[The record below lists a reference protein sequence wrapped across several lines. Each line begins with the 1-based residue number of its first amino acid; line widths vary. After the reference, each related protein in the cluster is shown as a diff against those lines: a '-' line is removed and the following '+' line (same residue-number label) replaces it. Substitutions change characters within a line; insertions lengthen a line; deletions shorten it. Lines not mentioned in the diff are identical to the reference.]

1 MKKKHLNADPFR
13 KSILKIIRVM
23 KLATFILLAGFMQVS
38 ANIYSQTANI
48 KLSVREIA
56 LNDVIKE
63 IQKQTEFT
71 FFFSPEDLNGV
82 IVSELELEK
91 ASLETVLDL
100 CLKGTGLEYEI
111 IHKAVILKKSKEN
124 DAVGSSTGNPSVAQ
138 QQKKTITGKVKDVKG
153 LSIPGASVVV
163 KGTTTGIITDS
174 DGNFSLTNIPDNS
187 TLVFSFVGMKTQEVK
202 LGTQKVVNVVL
213 AEETIG
219 IEEVVAVGYGTQKK
233 SDLTGSVASFNT
245 KALQEHPQPNIIQN
259 LQGTVA
265 GLNIAITGSN
275 AEGSASATTIRG
287 TNSITASNKPLII
300 LDGIPFSGG
309 WSELNPNDIQAIEI
323 LKDASSAAIYGARGS
338 NGVIL
343 ISTKKGKKEQ
353 MVVSY
358 DGFMSMD
365 ESVNIPKLMDGDTFY
380 KYKVEALKA
389 ANTTAITPSN
399 PEPWMGAITATE
411 DRMHKAGLST
421 DWLKLSLRNGFKQQ
435 HNASFRGSVGKTS
448 YYVSLNYTDSKGVS
462 LNDKFNRVGFRIN
475 FEQELTPWL
484 KFSTNTQFGR
494 YDRSGKG
501 PEFSKAFL
509 MNPLA
514 EAYDANGNL
523 RLSAWEDSSVS
534 YARNPLS
541 AINEKNSNIS
551 QKLITNNVFDVTI
564 PFIKGLTYKLNTGY
578 TSEFQKIDNYQG
590 RDTYE
595 GLNAN
600 GILSNSTNNS
610 TDWILENILSY
621 IRTFGKHSLFV
632 TGLYSAQSTIEESN
646 SVTGQNFGN
655 DVMYYYQVSKAGVLS
670 GTANYLKE
678 NHISQMLRV
687 NYGYDSRYLLTLT
700 TRRDGYSA
708 FGENSKFGIFPSVAL
723 GWNVSNEKFYKG
735 SALSNVLTNFKYRL
749 STGKNGNEAVS
760 AYVTLPNLSSDN
772 YLSDAK
778 APLYG
783 YYPQRLASPNL
794 GWESTRSI
802 NTGFDFGLFHDR
814 IRGTFDT
821 YWSNTSDLLLS
832 RTIPSINGTNSLI
845 GNIGKTKNN
854 GFELQISSRNI
865 QNKKFSWTTDFTM
878 SHYKTQIVNIGLY
891 DAAGNPIDDIAS
903 NWFIGQP
910 VSVNY
915 DYRITGIWQITDAA
929 NPNGKQNPDFQ
940 YSVPGYVKYDR
951 KSATGD
957 ITPADKQIIGSRI
970 PKFTAGM
977 NNTFRYGNISLSV
990 FLNSS
995 YGVTARNSLKDVGNV
1010 SWRENQLDKE
1020 YWTPTNPINTY
1031 PKNDLN
1037 GSVNPLRAGFYES
1050 ASFLRIQDI
1059 AMAYKFPEA
1068 ITNRI
1073 KMQRLEL
1080 YLNINN
1086 LATFTN
1092 WSGLDPE
1099 FIGSQRATPKTRS
1112 FLLGLRF
1119 DL

>member
-1 MKKKHLNADPFR
+1 MKKNRATYSLLEDEVRLRLR
-13 KSILKIIRVM
+13 KM
-23 KLATFILLAGFMQVS
+23 KLTVLLTFLVIATFGNGFSQVTLS
-38 ANIYSQTANI
+38 LHFEKANI
-48 KLSVREIA
+48 KEVLGSIEEKTDYVFLYKDNILDETRQISIDFENAGFDGVLKSVCDQSNVDYEVRE
-56 LNDVIKE
+56 
-63 IQKQTEFT
+63 KQ
-71 FFFSPEDLNGV
+71 
-82 IVSELELEK
+82 I
-91 ASLETVLDL
+91 
-100 CLKGTGLEYEI
+100 
-111 IHKAVILKKSKEN
+111 ILKEKSGIPAIE
-124 DAVGSSTGNPSVAQ
+124 TQ
-138 QQKKTITGKVKDVKG
+138 QQTRKTTISGKVKDEKG

-174 DGNFSLTNIPDNS
+174 EGNYSLGNVPENA
-187 TLVFSFVGMKTQEVK
+187 TLQFSFVGMKTQEVK
-202 LGTQKVVNVVL
+202 LTGQKAVNVVL
-213 AEETIG
+213 AEEAIG
-219 IEEVVAVGYGTQKK
+219 IEEVIAVGYGVQKK

-245 KALQEHPQPNIIQN
+245 KTLQEHPQPNIIQN
-259 LQGTVA
+259 LQGAVA

-275 AEGSASATTIRG
+275 AEGSSTATTIRG

-300 LDGIPFSGG
+300 LDGIPFSGS

-343 ISTKKGKKEQ
+343 VSTKKGKKEQ
-353 MVVSY
+353 MTVSY
-358 DGFMSMD
+358 DGFISMD
-365 ESVNIPKLMDGDTFY
+365 EAINIPTLMDGDTFY

-389 ANTTAITPSN
+389 ANTAPITPTN

-435 HNASFRGSVGKTS
+435 HNASFRGSVGKSS
-448 YYVSLNYTDSKGVS
+448 YYVSLNYTDSKGIS

-475 FEQELTPWL
+475 FDQELTPWL

-494 YDRSGKG
+494 YDRSGNN
-501 PEFSKAFL
+501 PDFSKAFL
-509 MNPLA
+509 MNPLS

-523 RLSAWEDSSVS
+523 KLSSWEDSSVS

-541 AINEKNSNIS
+541 SINEKNSDIT

-578 TSEFQKIDNYQG
+578 TTEFNKVQNYQG

-600 GILSNSTNNS
+600 GILANNS
-610 TDWILENILSY
+610 ENSSDWIIENILSY
-621 IRTFGKHSLFV
+621 IRQFGKHSLFV
-632 TGLYSAQSTIEESN
+632 TGLYSAQSTISESS
-646 SVTGQNFGN
+646 SVTGLNFGN
-655 DVMYYYQVSKAGVLS
+655 DVMYYYQVSKAGILS
-670 GTANYLKE
+670 GSANYTKS
-678 NHISQMLRV
+678 NHISQMMRV

-708 FGENSKFGIFPSVAL
+708 FGEDSKFGVFPSVAI
-723 GWNVSNEKFYKG
+723 GWNISNERFYKG
-735 SALSNVLTNFKYRL
+735 SALSAVLSNLKYRF
-749 STGKNGNEAVS
+749 SWGKNGNEAVS

-778 APLYG
+778 TPLYG
-783 YYPQRLASPNL
+783 YYPSRLASPNL
-794 GWESTRSI
+794 GWETTRSL
-802 NTGFDFGLFHDR
+802 NSGLDFGILNDR
-814 IRGTFDT
+814 IRGTFDI

-854 GFELQISSRNI
+854 GMEIQISSRNI
-865 QNKKFSWTTDFTM
+865 QNKKFSWNTNLTF
-878 SHYKTQIVNIGLY
+878 SHYKTQIVNVGLY
-891 DAAGNPIDDIAS
+891 DAAGNPISDIAS

-910 VSVNY
+910 VTVNY
-915 DYRITGIWQITDAA
+915 DYKITGIWQITDPA
-929 NPNGKQNPDFQ
+929 NPTGKQNADFQ

-951 KSATGD
+951 LSPSGD

-977 NNTFRYGNISLSV
+977 NNSFSYGNFSLSI

-995 YGVTARNSLKDVGNV
+995 YGITARNSLKDVGNV
-1010 SWRENQLDKE
+1010 SWRENQLNKVF
-1020 YWTPTNPINTY
+1020 WTPENPINTY

-1037 GSVNPLRAGFYES
+1037 GSVNPLRAGFYEK
-1050 ASFLRIQDI
+1050 ASFLRLQDI
-1059 AMAYKFPEA
+1059 ALAYRFPES
-1068 ITNRI
+1068 ITKRM
-1073 KMQRLEL
+1073 KMQRLEF
-1080 YLNINN
+1080 YLNVNN
-1086 LATFTN
+1086 LATWTS
-1092 WSGLDPE
+1092 WTGLDPE

>member
-1 MKKKHLNADPFR
+1 MKKNRATFSPLGEEVRLRIR
-13 KSILKIIRVM
+13 KM
-23 KLATFILLAGFMQVS
+23 KLTVLLTFLVMATFGNGFSQVTLS
-38 ANIYSQTANI
+38 LHFDKANI
-48 KLSVREIA
+48 KEVLGNIEQKTDYVFLYKDNILDETKQISIDCENAGFEVVLKSVCDQSNVDYEVRE
-56 LNDVIKE
+56 
-63 IQKQTEFT
+63 KQ
-71 FFFSPEDLNGV
+71 
-82 IVSELELEK
+82 I
-91 ASLETVLDL
+91 
-100 CLKGTGLEYEI
+100 
-111 IHKAVILKKSKEN
+111 ILKEKTDIPGN
-124 DAVGSSTGNPSVAQ
+124 VGQ
-138 QQKKTITGKVKDVKG
+138 QPQKKTVSGKVKDEKG

-163 KGTTTGIITDS
+163 KGTTTGVITDS
-174 DGNFSLTNIPDNS
+174 EGNYSLNNIPENV
-187 TLVFSFVGMKTQEVK
+187 TLQFSFVGMKTQEVK
-202 LGTQKVVNVVL
+202 VGVQKMVNVVL
-213 AEETIG
+213 TEETIG
-219 IEEVVAVGYGTQKK
+219 IEEVVAVGYGVQKK

-245 KALQEHPQPNIIQN
+245 KTLTEHPQPNIIQN

-275 AEGSASATTIRG
+275 AEGSSTATSIRG

-300 LDGIPFSGG
+300 LDGIPFSGS

-353 MVVSY
+353 MTVSY
-358 DGFMSMD
+358 DGFISMD
-365 ESVNIPKLMDGDTFY
+365 EAINIPSLMDGDTFY

-389 ANTTAITPSN
+389 ANTAAITPAN

-435 HNASFRGSVGKTS
+435 HNTSFRGSVGKSS
-448 YYVSLNYTDSKGVS
+448 YYVSLNYTDSKGIS

-484 KFSTNTQFGR
+484 RFSTNTQFGR

-501 PEFSKAFL
+501 PEFGKAFL
-509 MNPLA
+509 MNPLS

-523 RLSAWEDSSVS
+523 KLSSWEDSSVS

-541 AINEKNSNIS
+541 AINERNSDVS
-551 QKLITNNVFDVTI
+551 QKLITNNVFDFTI

-578 TSEFQKIDNYQG
+578 TSEFNKVQNYQG

-600 GILSNSTNNS
+600 GILANSSDNS
-610 TDWILENILSY
+610 SDWIVENILSY
-621 IRTFGKHSLFV
+621 IQKFGKHSLFL
-632 TGLYSAQSTIEESN
+632 TGLYSAQSTISESN
-646 SVTGQNFGN
+646 SVNGINFGN
-655 DVMYYYQVSKAGVLS
+655 DVMYYYQVAKAGILS
-670 GTANYLKE
+670 GNASYTKA

-687 NYGYDSRYLLTLT
+687 NYGYDGRYLLTLT

-708 FGENSKFGIFPSVAL
+708 FGENSKFGLFPSIAM
-723 GWNVSNEKFYKG
+723 GWNVSNEKFYQG
-735 SALSNVLTNFKYRL
+735 SSVSTVLTNFKYRL
-749 STGKNGNEAVS
+749 SLGKNGNEAVS

-778 APLYG
+778 TPLYG
-783 YYPQRLASPNL
+783 YYPSRLASPNL
-794 GWESTRSI
+794 GWETTRSL
-802 NTGFDFGLFHDR
+802 NTGFDFGLWKDR
-814 IRGTFDT
+814 VHGTFDI

-854 GFELQISSRNI
+854 GLELQISSRNI
-865 QNKKFSWTTDFTM
+865 QNKKFSWTTDFSF
-878 SHYKTQIVNIGLY
+878 SHYKTQIVDIGLF
-891 DAAGNPIDDIAS
+891 DSAGNPIDDIAS

-915 DYRITGIWQITDAA
+915 DYRITGIWQIA
-929 NPNGKQNPDFQ
+929 NPANPTAKQNADFQ

-951 KSATGD
+951 VSASGD

-970 PKFTAGM
+970 PDFTAGM
-977 NNTFRYGNISLSV
+977 NNSFRYGNFSLSV

-995 YGVTARNSLKDVGNV
+995 YGITARNSLMDVGSV
-1010 SWRENQLDKE
+1010 SWRENQLNKVF
-1020 YWTPTNPINTY
+1020 WTPENQINTY

-1037 GSVNPLRAGFYES
+1037 GSVNPLKAGFYEK
-1050 ASFLRIQDI
+1050 ANFLRVQDVSLS
-1059 AMAYKFPEA
+1059 YRFPE
-1068 ITNRI
+1068 TVTKRI
-1073 KMQRLEL
+1073 KMQRLEF
-1080 YLNINN
+1080 YLNVNN
-1086 LATFTN
+1086 LATWTS
-1092 WSGLDPE
+1092 WTGLDPE

>member
-1 MKKKHLNADPFR
+1 MSK
-13 KSILKIIRVM
+13 ILLRM
-23 KLATFILLAGFMQVS
+23 KLMAFFIFVSMLTASASSYSQQTKFTLSLNGVTVREVFREIEANSKFILLYNEKQLDVNRKVDVS
-38 ANIYSQTANI
+38 VENQTVESILDQTFREMPNTYKIYDRQIVILTNDI
-48 KLSVREIA
+48 QEIA
-56 LNDVIKE
+56 VAANLE
-63 IQKQTEFT
+63 I
-71 FFFSPEDLNGV
+71 PAD
-82 IVSELELEK
+82 
-91 ASLETVLDL
+91 
-100 CLKGTGLEYEI
+100 
-111 IHKAVILKKSKEN
+111 
-124 DAVGSSTGNPSVAQ
+124 
-138 QQKKTITGKVKDVKG
+138 QKKQISGTVKDSNG
-153 LSIPGASVVV
+153 YSLPGVSVVV
-163 KGTTTGIITDS
+163 KGTTIGIVTDV
-174 DGNFSLTNIPDNS
+174 DGKFSLSLPMDAKM
-187 TLVFSFVGMKTQEVK
+187 LVFSFIGMKAKEVDITGK
-202 LGTQKVVNVVL
+202 STLNIVM

-219 IEEVVAVGYGTQKK
+219 IEEVVAVGYGVQKK

-245 KALQEHPQPNIIQN
+245 KSLQERPQPNIIQN

-265 GLNIAITGSN
+265 GLNIAITGSD
-275 AEGSASATTIRG
+275 AEGSSTATTIRG

-300 LDGIPFSGG
+300 LDGIPFTGS

-343 ISTKKGKKEQ
+343 VSTKKGKKEQ
-353 MVVSY
+353 MTVSY

-365 ESVNIPKLMDGDTFY
+365 QAINIPSLMDGDTFY

-389 ANTTAITPSN
+389 ANTTAITPTN

-448 YYVSLNYTDSKGVS
+448 YYVSLNYTDSKGIS

-484 KFSTNTQFGR
+484 RFSTNTQFGR

-509 MNPLA
+509 MNPLS

-523 RLSAWEDSSVS
+523 KLSSWEDSSVS

-541 AINEKNSNIS
+541 SINEKNSNIS

-564 PFIKGLTYKLNTGY
+564 PFIKGLSYKLNTGY
-578 TSEFQKIDNYQG
+578 TSEFQKVDNYQG

-600 GILSNSTNNS
+600 GILANGTDNS
-610 TDWILENILSY
+610 TDWIVENILSY
-621 IRTFGKHSLFV
+621 IQKFGKHSLFV
-632 TGLYSAQSTIEESN
+632 TGLYSAQSTTSESN
-646 SVTGQNFGN
+646 NVNGLNFGN

-670 GTANYLKE
+670 GSANYTKA

-687 NYGYDSRYLLTLT
+687 NYGYDGRYLLTMT

-708 FGENSKFGIFPSVAL
+708 FGENSKFGLFPSVAL
-723 GWNVSNEKFYKG
+723 GWNVSNESFFKG
-735 SALSNVLTNFKYRL
+735 SKVSAVLTNLKYRF
-749 STGKNGNEAVS
+749 SWGKNGNEAVS
-760 AYVTLPNLSSDN
+760 AYVTLPNLSSAN

-778 APLYG
+778 APSYG
-783 YYPQRLASPNL
+783 YYPSRLASPNL
-794 GWESTRSI
+794 GWETTRSL
-802 NTGFDFGLFHDR
+802 NTGLDFGFLNDR
-814 IRGTFDT
+814 VRGTFDM

-854 GFELQISSRNI
+854 GLELQVSSRNI
-865 QNKKFSWTTDFTM
+865 QNKKFSWTTDLTF
-878 SHYKTQIVNIGLY
+878 SHYKTQIVDIGLF

-903 NWFIGQP
+903 NWFIGEP
-910 VSVNY
+910 VNVNY
-915 DYRITGIWQITDAA
+915 DYKITGIWQIENTA
-929 NPNGKQNPDFQ
+929 NPTGKQNADFQ

-951 KSATGD
+951 VSATGD

-970 PKFTAGM
+970 PDFLAGM
-977 NNTFRYGNISLSV
+977 NNTFKYGNFSMSV
-990 FLNSS
+990 FINSS
-995 YGVTARNSLKDVGNV
+995 YGITARNQLKDVGNV
-1010 SWRENQLDKE
+1010 SWRENQLNKVF
-1020 YWTPTNPINTY
+1020 WTPENPINTY

-1037 GSVNPLRAGFYES
+1037 GSVNPLRAGFYEK
-1050 ASFLRIQDI
+1050 ANFLRLQDVSL
-1059 AMAYKFPEA
+1059 AYRFSEN
-1068 ITNRI
+1068 ITKRL
-1073 KMQRLEL
+1073 KMQRLEI
-1080 YLNINN
+1080 YLNVNN
-1086 LATFTN
+1086 LATWTS
-1092 WSGLDPE
+1092 WTGLDPE